1 MLKGAIVCLC
11 LLTGGITH
19 AATLYVPDNHP
30 TIQDAIDAAV
40 NGDTIIVR
48 QGTYVENIDF
58 LGKAITVTSES
69 GPDVTI
75 IDGSRTGS
83 VVAFQSGESQD
94 SVLEGFTISNGSG
107 TLLYSWSYCGG
118 GILCLNGSSPT
129 ITGNTIAWNSDC
141 SSGGGIYCDD
151 SSPIIANNIIAKNTV
166 ANTGSGIYCNCSSAL
181 IANNIIAEN
190 TAVYIGGGIF
200 CYGSPYPSIA
210 GNTLVGNTVTDGH
223 GRGGGICC
231 STMCHPTITDSI
243 IWNNNAAIGPE
254 IYVFYSSNPDIT
266 YCDIKG
272 GWTGTGN
279 INADPLFV
287 TSPDG
292 DYYLSQ
298 TAAGQGMDSPC
309 MDAGSDSAHNLGMN
323 SRTTRTDQIADR
335 SLVDMGFHYESH
347 SGPNLEITSMSFTPA
362 ALDPN
367 SQITA
372 SYTIE
377 NKGNKPC
384 GSISAIAF
392 FLSSDENINL
402 NDIWLGEDSV
412 PDLNPGESYTKT
424 DIPVNV
430 GDNPGTWFF
439 GGFADWKNFVPES
452 NDDNG
457 YPAGQITITS
467 LWADA
472 ATLSSQTGGIVH
484 FDLKPGIA
492 YERRKYFLL
501 GSMTGTFPG
510 TTLPGG
516 CVLPLNRDYFF
527 DYVLKWFN
535 YPTFTR
541 FREFLDMSGEAQA
554 TLDIQ
559 PGEIPAQ
566 YIGAFL
572 DFAFTTE
579 EPYDFQSNPATVE
592 IVP

>member
-210 GNTLVGNTVTDGH
+210 GNTLV
-223 GRGGGICC
+223 
-231 STMCHPTITDSI
+231 
-243 IWNNNAAIGPE
+243 
-254 IYVFYSSNPDIT
+254 
-266 YCDIKG
+266 
-272 GWTGTGN
+272 
-279 INADPLFV
+279 
-287 TSPDG
+287 
-292 DYYLSQ
+292 
-298 TAAGQGMDSPC
+298 
-309 MDAGSDSAHNLGMN
+309 
-323 SRTTRTDQIADR
+323 
-335 SLVDMGFHYESH
+335 
-347 SGPNLEITSMSFTPA
+347 
-362 ALDPN
+362 
-367 SQITA
+367 
-372 SYTIE
+372 
-377 NKGNKPC
+377 
-384 GSISAIAF
+384 
-392 FLSSDENINL
+392 
-402 NDIWLGEDSV
+402 
-412 PDLNPGESYTKT
+412 
-424 DIPVNV
+424 
-430 GDNPGTWFF
+430 
-439 GGFADWKNFVPES
+439 
-452 NDDNG
+452 
-457 YPAGQITITS
+457 
-467 LWADA
+467 
-472 ATLSSQTGGIVH
+472 
-484 FDLKPGIA
+484 LK
-492 YERRKYFLL
+492 
-501 GSMTGTFPG
+501 
-510 TTLPGG
+510 
-516 CVLPLNRDYFF
+516 
-527 DYVLKWFN
+527 
-535 YPTFTR
+535 
-541 FREFLDMSGEAQA
+541 
-554 TLDIQ
+554 
-559 PGEIPAQ
+559 
-566 YIGAFL
+566 
-572 DFAFTTE
+572 
-579 EPYDFQSNPATVE
+579 
-592 IVP
+592 